1 MDISEETEL
10 ESQVLEVTEN
20 ETISEKSEEETT
32 VSVQDEIDN
41 HLAESSEEG
50 SIDTDLEIEVKD
62 YEKLSLEELVD
73 ELATLVGHEKAL
85 VFKNQ
90 IEDVKKAFLNQF
102 HQLLE
107 EKRAAFFAENET
119 STEFEYHSPIKVKF
133 DQLLDTY
140 HNKRNTN
147 FKNIENLKI
156 I

>member
-1 MDISEETEL
+1 MLEELNDNLQQADGQEETTSIENQTPISEETEL

-41 HLAESSEEG
+41 HLAEASEEG

-85 VFKNQ
+85 VFKN
-90 IEDVKKAFLNQF
+90 
-102 HQLLE
+102 
-107 EKRAAFFAENET
+107 
-119 STEFEYHSPIKVKF
+119 
-133 DQLLDTY
+133 
-140 HNKRNTN
+140 
-147 FKNIENLKI
+147 
-156 I
+156 